1 MNRNHKSR
9 VMRRCDSFRVAQC
22 RNKWQT
28 LLNKT
33 TNVKFY
39 RMWGI
44 APVAKEPS
52 VSYGV
57 S

>member
-1 MNRNHKSR
+1 MKKNHESR
-9 VMRRCDSFRVAQC
+9 VMRRRDRFQVAQS

-39 RMWGI
+39 GMRGI
-44 APVAKEPS
+44 APIDEEPS
-52 VSYGV
+52 VS
-57 S
+57 